1 MFRSRLRSLGLQN
14 LSSMDLIS
22 SHDSLVSLGLHPAI
36 SQMPALQSLY
46 YTTGG
51 RDHLHNSNLS
61 LQAGAGH
68 YSMPPHLTGD
78 PSSEPDH
85 HQHHQ
90 PILARFP
97 SSLTSSNTRSNFQ
110 IYTQLQ
116 IPSTSN
122 FGSMKKRKKSS
133 LRDGESDLSEERS
146 IPAREAEPEAEGDM
160 VYVPDFISINNNK
173 PVKV

>member
-1 MFRSRLRSLGLQN
+1 
-14 LSSMDLIS
+14 MDLIS
-22 SHDSLVSLGLHPAI
+22 SHDSLVSLGLHPASI
-36 SQMPALQSLY
+36 SHLPSSHSLY

-51 RDHLHNSNLS
+51 GHLHNSNLS
-61 LQAGAGH
+61 LQAGT
-68 YSMPPHLTGD
+68 YSMPPHL
-78 PSSEPDH
+78 SAEPTIEAD
-85 HQHHQ
+85 Q

-97 SSLTSSNTRSNFQ
+97 SSLSGSNTRSNFQ

-133 LRDGESDLSEERS
+133 QRDGESDLSEERS
-146 IPAREAEPEAEGDM
+146 SQARDSEPEGDGDV

>member
-1 MFRSRLRSLGLQN
+1 
-14 LSSMDLIS
+14 MDLIS
-22 SHDSLVSLGLHPAI
+22 SHDSLVSLGLHP
-36 SQMPALQSLY
+36 SHLPSSHSLY

-51 RDHLHNSNLS
+51 GHLHNSNLS
-61 LQAGAGH
+61 LQASQAGH
-68 YSMPPHLTGD
+68 YSMPPLPPHLTAD
-78 PSSEPDH
+78 PSSETDH
-85 HQHHQ
+85 HHHHHHQ

-133 LRDGESDLSEERS
+133 LRDGESDLSEEPS
-146 IPAREAEPEAEGDM
+146 IQARDSEPEADADV

>member
-1 MFRSRLRSLGLQN
+1 MSSL
-14 LSSMDLIS
+14 DLIS
-22 SHDSLVSLGLHPAI
+22 SHDSLVSLGLHPATI
-36 SQMPALQSLY
+36 SHLPSSQQSLY
-46 YTTGG
+46 YTTSTAG
-51 RDHLHNSNLS
+51 HLHNSNLS
-61 LQAGAGH
+61 LQAGAGGN
-68 YSMPPHLTGD
+68 YSMPPYQPPLLA
-78 PSSEPDH
+78 SETAD
-85 HQHHQ
+85 QQ

-97 SSLTSSNTRSNFQ
+97 SSLTGSNTRSNFQ

-146 IPAREAEPEAEGDM
+146 IQARDSEPEAEADV

>member
-1 MFRSRLRSLGLQN
+1 
-14 LSSMDLIS
+14 MDLIS
-22 SHDSLVSLGLHPAI
+22 SHDSLVSLGLHP
-36 SQMPALQSLY
+36 SQLPSSHSLY

-51 RDHLHNSNLS
+51 GHLHNSNLS
-61 LQAGAGH
+61 LQAGN
-68 YSMPPHLTGD
+68 YSMPPHLTAD
-78 PSSEPDH
+78 LPNSSEADH
-85 HQHHQ
+85 HHHHQ

-97 SSLTSSNTRSNFQ
+97 SSLTSSNARSNFQ

-133 LRDGESDLSEERS
+133 LRDGESDLSEEPS
-146 IPAREAEPEAEGDM
+146 IQARDSEPEVEADV

>member
-1 MFRSRLRSLGLQN
+1 
-14 LSSMDLIS
+14 MDLIS
-22 SHDSLVSLGLHPAI
+22 SHDSLVSLGLHPATI
-36 SQMPALQSLY
+36 SHLPSSQSLY

-51 RDHLHNSNLS
+51 GHLHNSNLS
-61 LQAGAGH
+61 LQAGT
-68 YSMPPHLTGD
+68 YSMPPHHLSTEAD
-78 PSSEPDH
+78 
-85 HQHHQ
+85 Q

-97 SSLTSSNTRSNFQ
+97 SSLSGSNTRSNFQ

-133 LRDGESDLSEERS
+133 LRDGESDLTEERS
-146 IPAREAEPEAEGDM
+146 IQARDSEPEAEADV